1 MKMQLRQPQGWQRLM
16 QQFAAL
22 PPVSWVY
29 SYTLH
34 HIDGVLMWLSGGRLT
49 ASGVLAGLPVVKLTT
64 RGAKSGQPRTVPVIA
79 IPDGDKF
86 VLIASHWGRKR
97 HPAWYHN
104 LRANPEVTL
113 SIEGR
118 TATYVAREVADDERE
133 AYWQR
138 AVAIYPGY
146 AAYKQRTGGRQ
157 IPVMVLTPKA

>member
-1 MKMQLRQPQGWQRLM
+1 M

-49 ASGVLAGLPVVKLTT
+49 VPGVLAGLPVVKLTT

-97 HPAWYHN
+97 HPAWYYN
-104 LRANPEVTL
+104 LRANPEATISVA
-113 SIEGR
+113 GR
-118 TATYVAREVADDERE
+118 AGTYVVRETAGDERE
-133 AYWQR
+133 AYWQK
-138 AVAIYPGY
+138 AVSVYAGY
-146 AAYKQRTGGRQ
+146 AAYKIRAANRQ
-157 IPVMVLTPKA
+157 IPVLVLTPKT